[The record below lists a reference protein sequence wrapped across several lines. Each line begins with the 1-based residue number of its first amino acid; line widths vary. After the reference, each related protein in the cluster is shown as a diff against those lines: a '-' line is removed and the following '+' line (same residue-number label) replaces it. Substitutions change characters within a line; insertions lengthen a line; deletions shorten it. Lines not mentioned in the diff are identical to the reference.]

1 MGGDV
6 ATGNHPGVK
15 ETQEMTKQPRTM
27 PGRAR
32 DERGVT
38 GLETAIILIAFVVV
52 ASVFAF
58 TVLSTGVFSAER
70 GKETVYAGL
79 KEAQASLSHAGS
91 LNAIRGDVEGTN
103 AIVKVKF
110 VVTSAISGEEIDLT
124 PPNTTDSTAPDP
136 DANPG
141 APTVMIISYSDEN
154 QAIGDTD
161 WTVDFIG
168 KTNGDFIL
176 DPDEQAEVTVWL
188 HDYDGTDYN
197 LGTAANN
204 MYLTTRLGISTEFRV
219 EVKPHE
225 GSVLVLER
233 TTPARLQPIIELN

>member
-1 MGGDV
+1 M
-6 ATGNHPGVK
+6 
-15 ETQEMTKQPRTM
+15 TQQPKTM
-27 PGRAR
+27 PCRAR

-79 KEAQASLSHAGS
+79 REAQASLSHAGS
-91 LNAIRGDVEGTN
+91 ISATRGDVEGTN
-103 AIVKVKF
+103 SIVKIKF

-124 PPNTTDSTAPDP
+124 PPNTTDDTAPDP
-136 DANPG
+136 DTNTG
-141 APTVMIISYSDEN
+141 AQSVMIISYSDEN
-154 QAIGDTD
+154 QFIGDTN
-161 WTVDFIG
+161 WTIDFIG

-176 DPDEQAEVTVWL
+176 DPDEQAEITVWL

-197 LGTAANN
+197 LGTTTNT
-204 MYLTTRLGISTEFRV
+204 MYLTTRLGISTTFRV
-219 EVKPHE
+219 EVKPQE
-225 GSVLVLER
+225 GAVLVLER
-233 TTPARLQPIIELN
+233 STPARLQPIIELN